1 MFETEISDHYDA
13 RVGTLSSIKR
23 RSFGADV
30 VTLAALT
37 VLAYAQMEGGIKDL
51 ASCTIRHLN
60 ARKMHFGEIRPSL
73 LQWRNTRE
81 LERFRSAVNFTMVAE
96 ASPFASLL
104 SKRARIRGINRRF
117 DMNQMSWSTIRTVYS
132 GFGLDYADV
141 EVRAS
146 EIDDLVTARND
157 VAHHGV
163 PPNFASSVL
172 ENQLRNNVALVE
184 DVLVDL
190 AIKLLPYFSTKMH
203 LRN

>member
-1 MFETEISDHYDA
+1 MHYPTLKCTKDA
-13 RVGTLSSIKR
+13 LWGDSPE
-23 RSFGADV
+23 
-30 VTLAALT
+30 LAA
-37 VLAYAQMEGGIKDL
+37 VAK
-51 ASCTIRHLN
+51 H
-60 ARKMHFGEIRPSL
+60 ARIGEI
-73 LQWRNTRE
+73 
-81 LERFRSAVNFTMVAE
+81 RSAVNFTMVAE